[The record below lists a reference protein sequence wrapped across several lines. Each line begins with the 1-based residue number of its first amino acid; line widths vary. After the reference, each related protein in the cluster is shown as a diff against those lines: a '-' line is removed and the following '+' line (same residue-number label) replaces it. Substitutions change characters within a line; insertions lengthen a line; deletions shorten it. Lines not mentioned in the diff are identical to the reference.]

1 MVVRLKEGVLNS
13 SLGVTFEGLPQRREV
28 AGTERCVG
36 KSAVVISFI
45 PALISRTSRT
55 SWLLIA
61 VAFARPSLPAP

>member
-13 SLGVTFEGLPQRREV
+13 SLGVTFEGLQQRREV

-45 PALISRTSRT
+45 PALIS
-55 SWLLIA
+55 
-61 VAFARPSLPAP
+61 